1 MHRHAAGVLWIL
13 AYIVVVTSPLLL
25 MALRPAPPGRPFLVE
40 ASLALGFV
48 GLAMMAVQFVLIGR
62 FALFSAPF
70 GVDALLRYHRHI
82 AILALTFLV
91 AHPVLLV
98 LYDRAYLALLDPF
111 GGSWASRTGNWAL
124 YALIL
129 LTLLSIFRQQLRIGY
144 EAWRVTHAL
153 LGIGAVVS
161 AHVHVHLAG
170 RYTDA
175 AWKEAVLIAISAVMV
190 GLYLFIRFA
199 RPALVSRSPYRVA
212 EVRPER
218 GQVWSLSLAAVDH
231 PGLRFVPGQYGYLK
245 LRSPYALHEHPF
257 SLASSAERPDRL
269 EFAIKELGDFTS
281 GIGRVPPG
289 TAAFVDGPHGSF
301 SPDLSGAAGFVLIA
315 GGIGIAPFMSV
326 LRTMA
331 DRGDPRPVLLI
342 YGEQTWDAVAFREE
356 LDELRKRIALDVVY
370 ALERPPDGWTGEVG
384 FVNHEMLQR
393 VVPRERFDRHVFI
406 CGPNPMIDAVER
418 ALAQCGVPDHLI
430 TSERFELV

>member
-25 MALRPAPPGRPFLVE
+25 MVLRPAPPGRPFLME
-40 ASLALGFV
+40 ASLGLGFV

-62 FALFSAPF
+62 FALFAAPF

-82 AILALTFLV
+82 AVLALTFVV
-91 AHPVLLV
+91 AHPLLLV
-98 LYDRAYLALLDPF
+98 LFDRAYLPLLDPF

-175 AWKEAVLIAISAVMV
+175 AWKEAVLIAISAAMV

-199 RPALVSRSPYRVA
+199 RPALVRRSPYRVA

-218 GQVWSLSLAAVDH
+218 GKVWSLSLAAVDH

-257 SLASSAERPDRL
+257 SLASSAERADRL

-331 DRGDPRPVLLI
+331 DRGDPRPVLLV
-342 YGEQTWDAVAFREE
+342 YGEQRWDDVAFREE
-356 LDELRKRIALDVVY
+356 LEALRQRVALDVVY

-384 FVNHEMLQR
+384 FVNQEMLQR
-393 VVPRERFDRHVFI
+393 VLPRERFDRHVFI

>member
-1 MHRHAAGVLWIL
+1 MHRHAAGVLWII
-13 AYIVVVTSPLLL
+13 AYALLVTSPLLL

-40 ASLALGFV
+40 ASIALGFV
-48 GLAMMAVQFVLIGR
+48 GLVMMAAQFALIGR
-62 FALFSAPF
+62 FALLSAPF

-82 AILALTFLV
+82 AMLALAFV
-91 AHPVLLV
+91 AAHPVMLV
-98 LYDRAYLALLDPF
+98 LHDRAYLGWLDPI
-111 GGSWASRTGNWAL
+111 GGSWATRTGNWAV
-124 YALIL
+124 YAFVLLI
-129 LTLLSIFRQQLRIGY
+129 LLSIFRQQLRIGY
-144 EAWRVTHAL
+144 ETWRVTHAV

-190 GLYLFIRFA
+190 GLFVYLRFLK
-199 RPALVSRSPYRVA
+199 PAFVRRSPYHVA

-218 GQVWSLSLAAVDH
+218 GAVWSLSLAAVDH
-231 PGLRFVPGQYGYLK
+231 PGLRFVPGQYAYLK
-245 LRSPYALHEHPF
+245 LRSPYTLLEHPF

-331 DRGDPRPVLLI
+331 DRGDPRPVLLV
-342 YGEQTWDAVAFREE
+342 YGEKRWDDVAFREE
-356 LDELRKRIALDVVY
+356 LDALRQRLALEVVY
-370 ALERPPDGWTGEVG
+370 ALEQPPDDWTGEVG
-384 FVNHEMLQR
+384 FVNQAMLQR
-393 VVPRERFDRHVFI
+393 VLPRERFDRHVFI

-418 ALAQCGVPDHLI
+418 ALAACGVPERLV
-430 TSERFELV
+430 SAERFELV